1 MIALNASEFPILGR
15 LRAFLRFAGGSR
27 FGRSIVVLLAGIFVL
42 LLTVNIS
49 ALLLIRHTAE
59 INAEV
64 DRTWQIRRANRGVLV
79 HVGEAEAAQRGFLLT
94 GQGRLV
100 GQYDNAREA
109 AIAALRA
116 LDGLTQEDARTQRA
130 VVRLAGTVEAK
141 FEEMS
146 GTFIAVRQGRIG
158 EAVSLVRT
166 GEGQLLMDRLREVV
180 DLIDTRQGERVTDL
194 TAEARASANWTIAV
208 NAASGVLILLL
219 GALIA
224 LLVRRYLRDVADARD
239 ALDRANAGLEE
250 KVRARTAA
258 LSRANEEV
266 QRFAYIVSHD
276 LRSPLVN
283 VMGYTSELEQAGK
296 ALVSQIEVVE
306 AEAPQ
311 LVSDDA
317 RLAVR
322 EDIPEAVGFIRA
334 STEKMDRL
342 INAILKLSRE
352 GRRNL
357 VSETLDMDAMV
368 GRIADSVS
376 HQLSEA
382 GAEIVVEPL
391 PSFENDRLSIEQIM
405 GNLIDNAVKYLDA
418 SRPGRIVV
426 SGHEVTGGWV
436 EYEVR
441 DNGRG
446 IADRDR
452 ERVFELFRRAGRQD
466 RPGEGLGL
474 AFVRN
479 SVRRLNGTIDLE
491 SELGKGSTFR
501 LKFPK
506 RLVLSDIGDD
516 L

>member
-1 MIALNASEFPILGR
+1 MIETNASRFPILGR
-15 LRAFLRFAGGSR
+15 LRSILEFAHSSA
-27 FGRSIVVLLAGIFVL
+27 FGRSVVTLLAGIFLL

-49 ALLLIRHTAE
+49 GLLLIRHTAA

-64 DRTWQIRRANRGVLV
+64 DRTWQVRRMNRTVLLQV
-79 HVGEAEAAQRGFLLT
+79 QDAETAQRGFLLT
-94 GQGRLV
+94 GQPGLAVRHDV
-100 GQYDNAREA
+100 ARVA
-109 AIAALRA
+109 ARDAINSLH
-116 LDGLTQEDARTQRA
+116 DMTSEDVETQDAVR
-130 VVRLAGTVEAK
+130 RLAGKTEAK
-141 FEEMS
+141 FEEMA
-146 GTFIAVRQGRIG
+146 GTFVAVRQGRIG
-158 EAVSLVRT
+158 EAVSMVRT
-166 GEGQLLMDRLREVV
+166 GEGQRLMDELRAALDV
-180 DLIDTRQGERVTDL
+180 IDQRQGERVAGL
-194 TAEARASANWTIAV
+194 AAQARTSAGWTIAV
-208 NAASGVLILLL
+208 NAASGLLILLL
-219 GALIA
+219 GAVIA
-224 LLVRRYLRDVADARD
+224 LLVRRYLLEVSAARD

-250 KVRARTAA
+250 TVRARTAA

-296 ALVSQIEVVE
+296 ALAAQIETVE

-311 LVSDDA
+311 LVRDEA

-357 VSETLDMDAMV
+357 VPETLDMNAMV
-368 GRIADSVS
+368 GQIADSLR
-376 HQLSEA
+376 HQTTGI
-382 GAEIVVEPL
+382 GAEIVVEAL
-391 PSFENDRLSIEQIM
+391 PGFENDRLSIEQIM

-418 SRPGRIVV
+418 DRPGRIVV
-426 SGHEVTGGWV
+426 SGRDLPGGWV
-436 EYEVR
+436 EYAVR

-479 SVRRLNGTIDLE
+479 SVRRLNGTIDLDT
-491 SELGKGSTFR
+491 ELGKGSTFR

-506 RLVLSDIGDD
+506 RLVLSDHGDD